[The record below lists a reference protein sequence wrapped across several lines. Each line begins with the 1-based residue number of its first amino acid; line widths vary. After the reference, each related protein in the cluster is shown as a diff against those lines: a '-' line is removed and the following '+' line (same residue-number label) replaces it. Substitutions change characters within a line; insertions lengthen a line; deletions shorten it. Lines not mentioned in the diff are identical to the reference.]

1 MDKIGGRLTQLA
13 EPYTI
18 TELDERIFQLPS
30 VVDYQ
35 VHYQKAQHQLTLYVL
50 LTEPLSQWKDA
61 IETLLQPVLQQGDTL
76 LVEGEMLPEQQT
88 EIGSFYQA
96 KRKIMVE

>member
-1 MDKIGGRLTQLA
+1 MPLIRYRTGDKARLLADPCPCGSVVKRMDKIGGRLTQLA

-35 VHYQKAQHQLTLYVL
+35 VHYQKAAA
-50 LTEPLSQWKDA
+50 SID
-61 IETLLQPVLQQGDTL
+61 
-76 LVEGEMLPEQQT
+76 LVCSADRTVVPMEG
-88 EIGSFYQA
+88 
-96 KRKIMVE
+96 RH